1 MIHRPAHMLVLSHM
15 LLSLGG
21 LFLHGGLHPPVQS
34 LYFWWAAPMS
44 AMSLLLL
51 PPLFLRA
58 STVGLAV
65 LMNAFAVTAGAV
77 GMTYFA
83 LKGPPVPLSPAG
95 LLAHPPLAP
104 VCILLGKLPLAQAIL
119 IVMRSEAP

>member
-1 MIHRPAHMLVLSHM
+1 MSHRPAHMLVLSHM

-77 GMTYFA
+77 GMAYFA
-83 LKGPPVPLSPAG
+83 LKGPPVPPSALLS
-95 LLAHPPLAP
+95 HTPLAP